1 LVLLLDLKV
10 DRPGFCAPALALP
23 DALLAGTEFRAEAI
37 DQGKLASWNFVR
49 AESREDHEA
58 TTHRLHKD

>member
-1 LVLLLDLKV
+1 MGEGEGAYRCPPSTGLPDCRRLSDPLVLLLDLKV

-37 DQGKLASWNFVR
+37 D
-49 AESREDHEA
+49 
-58 TTHRLHKD
+58 